1 VARERLGELLLR
13 SGVLTQG
20 QLVAALRE
28 QARTGVRLGQI
39 LVDHGM
45 VEEATLYD
53 ALAKMTNLDRF
64 QLRTAILEKSAINLV
79 TPEFAS
85 EHGLVPFRVDV
96 VHKTLHIAMTDPTNL
111 KPIDE
116 LSFRLGLKTKV
127 YIASETEIQ
136 RIIRHHFYG
145 DSRDRDPHNVNRP
158 GGPRRATGDID
169 PSSILRGMDKL
180 RDEILRQGAPNW
192 DDSSQITDEDRGAL
206 ARLKPIFDTQ
216 EEAARAL
223 RAIFE
228 LCVARGLIRREE
240 YLERLKKSEE
250 EP

>member
-28 QARTGVRLGQI
+28 QSRTGVRLGQI
-39 LVDHGM
+39 LVDHGL

-53 ALAKMTNLDRF
+53 ALAKMTNSDRF
-64 QLRTAILEKSAINLV
+64 QLRTALLEKSALNLV
-79 TPEFAS
+79 NAEFAN
-85 EHGLVPFRVDV
+85 EHGLIPFRVDV
-96 VHKTLHIAMTDPTNL
+96 HHKVLHIAMTDPTNL
-111 KPIDE
+111 KPVDE
-116 LSFRLGLKTKV
+116 LSFRLGLKIKIH
-127 YIASETEIQ
+127 IASETEIQ
-136 RIIRHHFYG
+136 RIVRHHFFG
-145 DSRDRDPHNVNRP
+145 DPLDRDPRNVNRP
-158 GGPRRATGDID
+158 GAPRRTTGDID

-180 RDEILRQGAPNW
+180 RDEILSQGKPSW
-192 DDSSQITDEDRGAL
+192 EDSSSVTEEDRGAL
-206 ARLKPIFDTQ
+206 MQLKPIFDTQ

-240 YLERLKKSEE
+240 YLERLRKAEAE
-250 EP
+250 D

>member
-1 VARERLGELLLR
+1 MARERLGELLLK

-20 QLVAALRE
+20 QLVTALRE

-45 VEEATLYD
+45 VDEATLYD
-53 ALAKMTNLDRF
+53 ALAKMTNLERF
-64 QLRTAILEKSAINLV
+64 QLRTAILEKSAINLA
-79 TPEFAS
+79 TPEFAL
-85 EHGLVPFRVDV
+85 EHGLVPFRVDS
-96 VHKTLHIAMTDPTNL
+96 VHKTLHIAMADPTNL

-116 LSFRLGLKTKV
+116 LSFRLGLKVKV
-127 YIASETEIQ
+127 FIASETEIQ
-136 RIIRHHFYG
+136 RIVRHHFYG
-145 DSRDRDPHNVNRP
+145 DSLDRDPHNVNRP
-158 GGPRRATGDID
+158 GGPRRSTGDID

-180 RDEILRQGAPNW
+180 RDEILSQGRPSW
-192 DDSSQITDEDRGAL
+192 EDSSQITEEDRGAL
-206 ARLKPIFDTQ
+206 AQLKPIFDTQ

-250 EP
+250 E